1 MNIKMDITSRS
12 LPAEHFCQPT
22 DLKIG
27 ILLNSTYHSL
37 LCRIIKHG
45 KYCIF
50 YFYTQYTDTRKIFL
64 TKNMAHFSFLSPWLN
79 FFSKSI
85 LRLFVSRVSV
95 LYSRGMFSLFSE
107 TLVRSLETWWNS
119 RRIILPVCQKKTLKR
134 VTEHSV
140 SISLFI
146 YLF

>member
-12 LPAEHFCQPT
+12 PPAEHFCQPT
-22 DLKIG
+22 DLKIRF
-27 ILLNSTYHSL
+27 LLNSTIL
-37 LCRIIKHG
+37 WITKHG

-107 TLVRSLETWWNS
+107 TPVRSLETWWNS
-119 RRIILPVCQKKTLKR
+119 RSIILLVCKKKTLKR